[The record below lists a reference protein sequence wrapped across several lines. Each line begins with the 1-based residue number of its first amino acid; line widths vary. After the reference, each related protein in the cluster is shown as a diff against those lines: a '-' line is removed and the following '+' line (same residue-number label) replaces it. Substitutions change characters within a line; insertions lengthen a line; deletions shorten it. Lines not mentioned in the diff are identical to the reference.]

1 LTKGDLFKS
10 LKEDHNNVMELFNE
24 TIENGEVSKFPT
36 LKKKLEV
43 HMTGEESVLYPA
55 MEFIDKEIVEKSQ
68 YEHDLAWNKL
78 TYLDNTPP
86 DDPEWILNLKELKD
100 LIKKHVDREE
110 KELFPEASE
119 VLSEEAEEDMIKIIE
134 ETKEENI

>member
-1 LTKGDLFKS
+1 MTKGDLYKS
-10 LKEDHNNVMELFNE
+10 LKDDHDNVKELFKE
-24 TIENGEVSKFPT
+24 TVENGNFETFPT

-55 MEFIDKEIVEKSQ
+55 MEFVDKKMIDKNQ

-78 TYLDNTPP
+78 IYLDNTPT

-100 LIKKHVDREE
+100 LIEEHVDREE
-110 KELFPEASE
+110 KELFPEASK
-119 VLSEEAEEDMIKIIE
+119 VLSEEAEDDMIKIIE
-134 ETKEENI
+134 ETKEEIM